1 VKDVTP
7 KQETRRRAVAEARLR
22 MPAEGRRVLEK
33 GTAEKGDALEV
44 SRVAGIMGGKKTPDL
59 LPFCHPLPVT
69 HADVEFELVEEGVRI
84 EATAS
89 CIGPTG
95 VEMEALTA
103 ASVAALSLYD
113 MLKPHVGELE
123 ITGVRLLEKTGGKS
137 DYRVAPEPPVRAGV
151 LVLSDGV
158 HAGEREDT
166 AGGAVV
172 EALRGTGGVTP
183 ERHEVLPD
191 EPDRLRSTVEAWV
204 DDGVDLILTVGGT
217 GLSERDRTVDTLRPM
232 LDPEVP
238 GLMEAARR
246 YGQRRTPFAM
256 LSRGVA
262 GMIGDTL
269 VVTLPGS
276 PSGATETYDAVFPAA
291 LHVFEV
297 RRHGSGAHE

>member
-1 VKDVTP
+1 MKDVTP
-7 KQETRRRAVAEARLR
+7 KGETRRTAVAEARITVPEAGRRRL
-22 MPAEGRRVLEK
+22 AEG
-33 GTAEKGDALEV
+33 TTEKGDALEI
-44 SRVAGIMGGKKTPDL
+44 SRIAGITGAKKTPDL
-59 LPFCHPLPVT
+59 LPMCHPLPVT
-69 HADVEFELVEEGVRI
+69 HADVAFELTDQGVRV

-113 MLKPHVGELE
+113 MLKPHVDDME
-123 ITGVRLLEKTGGKS
+123 IGGVRLVEKRGGKS
-137 DYRVAPEPPVRAGV
+137 DYRARPDPPVRAGV

-158 HAGEREDT
+158 YAGEREDT
-166 AGGAVV
+166 AGEAVV
-172 EALRGTGGVTP
+172 EALRETAGTAP

-191 EPDRLRSTVEAWV
+191 EAGPLSETVEAWV
-204 DDGVDLILTVGGT
+204 ADGVELILTVGGT
-217 GLSERDRTVDTLRPM
+217 GLSERDVTVDTLSPM
-232 LDPEVP
+232 LDREVP
-238 GLMEAARR
+238 GLMEEARR
-246 YGQRRTPFAM
+246 YGSRRTPFAM

-276 PSGATETYDAVFPAA
+276 PSGATETYRAVFPAA